1 MPYEPH
7 DIPETVSIL
16 GIAFVVGV
24 IAQFLRQ
31 KTDIEQKQNNIM
43 WMSLASGFSAMVTI
57 GLFYEYTSISV
68 PFLVG
73 ISGLAGWAGVAILSK
88 LSNAL
93 ITWVTAKM
101 NRHLGVNAPVETP
114 LALPPPVQTNDDE
127 GVNTDDST
135 ITRMGDQN
143 E

>member
-7 DIPETVSIL
+7 DIPETVSLL

-31 KTDIEQKQNNIM
+31 KTDTEHPDSNIM
-43 WMSLASGFSAMVTI
+43 WTSLASGFSAMITI
-57 GLFYEYTSISV
+57 GLLYEYTSVSV

-88 LSNAL
+88 LSNELINWITAMMEKHFNVTPKIPPL
-93 ITWVTAKM
+93 ITVLQPK
-101 NRHLGVNAPVETP
+101 
-114 LALPPPVQTNDDE
+114 DE

-135 ITRMGDQN
+135 TTRVGDQS